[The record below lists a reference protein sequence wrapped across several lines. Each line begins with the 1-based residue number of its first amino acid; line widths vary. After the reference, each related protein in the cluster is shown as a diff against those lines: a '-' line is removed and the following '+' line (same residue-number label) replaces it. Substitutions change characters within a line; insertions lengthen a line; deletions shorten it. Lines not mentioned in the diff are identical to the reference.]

1 MRRTARI
8 SPVMVRVC
16 FMLGSEPV
24 KVFAAEPADD
34 DRIIVSVKAR
44 KLVVHAFSTVRARGN
59 ALGSDCLQVMRGRI
73 PRARWCVCALLLHS
87 DANMMCCV
95 LSVKIKMHGGANFF
109 SGPLLAAL
117 GFVGAK
123 RLGDPPMGK
132 LD

>member
-1 MRRTARI
+1 M
-8 SPVMVRVC
+8 MVRVC

-73 PRARWCVCALLLHS
+73 PRARWCVYALLLHS
-87 DANMMCCV
+87 DANMMRCV
-95 LSVKIKMHGGANFF
+95 LFVKIKMHAGSNFF
-109 SGPLLAAL
+109 PAPYLRPLAS
-117 GFVGAK
+117 
-123 RLGDPPMGK
+123 
-132 LD
+132 

>member
-1 MRRTARI
+1 
-8 SPVMVRVC
+8 MVNAC

-87 DANMMCCV
+87 DANMMHCV
-95 LSVKIKMHGGANFF
+95 LSVKIKMHAGANFF
-109 SGPLLAAL
+109 SGPLFPAL
-117 GFVGAK
+117 GFVGAE
-123 RLGDPPMGK
+123 RLGDPPMCQ